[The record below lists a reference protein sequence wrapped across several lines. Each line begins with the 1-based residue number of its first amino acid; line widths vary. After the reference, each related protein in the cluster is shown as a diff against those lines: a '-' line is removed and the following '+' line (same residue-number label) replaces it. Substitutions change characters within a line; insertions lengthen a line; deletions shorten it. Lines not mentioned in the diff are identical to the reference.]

1 MEMYTFT
8 INRTRAKP
16 IRVELQVA
24 GQPLTMEVDTGA
36 AVSILSESVFLKK
49 FPERK
54 LESASMVLRTYTGET
69 MKVLG
74 VFPASV
80 RYQQQ
85 DPCDLE
91 LVIVAGDGP
100 CLLGRSWLE
109 EIRFDWYSIASMSK
123 DRPNTALKRI
133 LEEYDDVFAC
143 ELGTIR
149 PFKAT
154 LAVAKDARPK
164 FYKARPVLF
173 SLRAGVEEALDRLE
187 TDGVVEKRVGC
198 AYSHCPQEEW

>member
-1 MEMYTFT
+1 MLSLPL
-8 INRTRAKP
+8 KP
-16 IRVELQVA
+16 K
-24 GQPLTMEVDTGA
+24 MHTGA

-49 FPERK
+49 FPEGK
-54 LESASMVLRTYTGET
+54 LEPTSMVLRTYTGET

-109 EIRFDWYSIASMSK
+109 EIRLDWYSIASMSK
-123 DRPNTALKRI
+123 DRPNTALKCI

-149 PFKAT
+149 PFKAHR
-154 LAVAKDARPK
+154 DCYRD
-164 FYKARPVLF
+164 F
-173 SLRAGVEEALDRLE
+173 
-187 TDGVVEKRVGC
+187 
-198 AYSHCPQEEW
+198 

>member
-1 MEMYTFT
+1 MTVSV
-8 INRTRAKP
+8 RTT
-16 IRVELQVA
+16 A
-24 GQPLTMEVDTGA
+24 GNLPSLSDTSLSDRRSMWTVSDNLVDTGA

-49 FPERK
+49 FPEGK
-54 LESASMVLRTYTGET
+54 LESTSMVLRTYTGET

-109 EIRFDWYSIASMSK
+109 EIHLDWYSIASMSK

-133 LEEYDDVFAC
+133 
-143 ELGTIR
+143 
-149 PFKAT
+149 
-154 LAVAKDARPK
+154 ARC
-164 FYKARPVLF
+164 
-173 SLRAGVEEALDRLE
+173 
-187 TDGVVEKRVGC
+187 VGLT
-198 AYSHCPQEEW
+198 PG